1 MLMLLLLYLQVIL
14 GLVALVFLT
23 LNYFNGGKNKPF
35 VNWSRGFLV
44 AAAITI
50 VLRMLVMF
58 SS

>member
-14 GLVALVFLT
+14 GLVALIFLI
-23 LNYFNGGKNKPF
+23 LNYFKGGNSKQF
-35 VNWSRGFLV
+35 VYWSRGFLV

-50 VLRMLVMF
+50 VLTMVVMV